1 MFDTART
8 LLDLVG
14 RTPVLRL
21 EAFESTCLRIY
32 AKLEGWNP
40 TGSVKDRAALALI
53 DAAERQGRLR
63 PGMTVVEATS
73 GNTGIGLAMVCR
85 LRGHPLIIVMS
96 RKASRERVAMLRSY
110 GVELVLTSR
119 LGGADEARQVADDLA
134 ASDPARYC
142 RVSQHRSREIVV
154 MHHDATGS
162 EILEQVPGPISYVVI
177 GLGTSATLLG
187 VARRLREVYPRL
199 QVVGVQPTESFN
211 HQEGLRN
218 FDKTEPP
225 EIFDRRALDRIVDV
239 SDDDARKAV
248 RELMLRTGLFC
259 GTSSGSCVSAV
270 QRLAGEGA
278 RGTLVTLF
286 PDRGEKYLSTG
297 LYDADEPTVEVEARG
312 G

>member
-1 MFDTART
+1 MLDTART

-21 EAFESTCLRIY
+21 EAFEGADLRIY

-40 TGSVKDRAALALI
+40 TGSIKDRAALALI
-53 DAAERQGRLR
+53 KAAERQGRLR

-85 LRGHPLIIVMS
+85 LRGYPLVIVMS
-96 RKASRERVAMLRSY
+96 RKASAERVTMLRAY

-119 LGGADEARQVADDLA
+119 LGGADEARRVADELA
-134 ASDPARYC
+134 AADPARYC
-142 RVSQHRSREIVV
+142 RVSQHRSRDVV
-154 MHHDATGS
+154 AMHRDTTGS
-162 EILEQVPGPISYVVI
+162 EILEQVPGPITHLVA

-187 VARRLREVYPRL
+187 VARRLREVYPRV
-199 QVVGVQPTESFN
+199 QIVGVQPTEAWS

-218 FDKTEPP
+218 VDKTVPP
-225 EIFDRRALDRIVDV
+225 EIFDRSALDRLVDV
-239 SDDDARKAV
+239 SDDDARRAAH
-248 RELMLRTGLFC
+248 ELVLRTGLFC
-259 GTSSGSCVSAV
+259 GISSGSCVAAV
-270 QRLAGEGA
+270 QRLASEGA

-297 LYDADEPTVEVEARG
+297 LYCTDEPTAEVRPDG
-312 G
+312 S

>member
-1 MFDTART
+1 MLNTART

-21 EAFESTCLRIY
+21 QAFESTHLRIY

-40 TGSVKDRAALALI
+40 TGSIKDRAALALI

-85 LRGHPLIIVMS
+85 LRGYSLIVVMS

-110 GVELVLTSR
+110 GVQLVLTSR
-119 LGGADEARQVADDLA
+119 LGGADEARQAADDLA
-134 ASDPARYC
+134 ASEPALYC
-142 RVSQHRSREIVV
+142 RVSQHRSREIVA
-154 MHHDATGS
+154 MHHDTTGS
-162 EILEQVPGPISYVVI
+162 EILEQVPGPISHVVV

-187 VARRLREVYPRL
+187 VARRLREVYPGL
-199 QVVGVQPTESFN
+199 QVVGVQPSEAWS

-218 FDKTEPP
+218 VDRAAPP
-225 EIFDRRALDRIVDV
+225 EIFDRSALDRIVDM
-239 SDDDARKAV
+239 SDDDARQAT

-259 GTSSGSCVSAV
+259 GISSGSCVAAV

-278 RGTLVTLF
+278 RGTLVTIF

-297 LYDADEPTVEVEARG
+297 LYDADEPTVEVEHHG